1 MTKCKKTLMNNSRE
15 ILIIDDD
22 SKNIFALNA
31 VLKAK
36 KYQCISA
43 NSAAEG
49 FDILSRNKNVSV
61 VLMDMMMPEMDGY
74 QAIKKMKGDEAL
86 QSIPVVAITAQAM
99 SGDREKCLEAGADA
113 YISKPVN
120 VDELMEVLNAVI
132 Q

>member
-1 MTKCKKTLMNNSRE
+1 MMNTEKE

-22 SKNIFALNA
+22 SRNIFALTA

-43 NSAAEG
+43 VSAVKGLE
-49 FDILSRNKNVSV
+49 LLEENKNIGA

-74 QAIKKMKGDEAL
+74 EAIGKMKSNTML
-86 QSIPVVAITAQAM
+86 QKIPVIAITAQAM
-99 SGDREKCLEAGADA
+99 TGDREKCLEAGADG

-120 VDELMEVLNAVI
+120 VDELLVLLNKLI
-132 Q
+132 D

>member
-1 MTKCKKTLMNNSRE
+1 MMNTEKE

-22 SKNIFALNA
+22 SRNIFALTA

-43 NSAAEG
+43 VSAVKGLE
-49 FDILSRNKNVSV
+49 LLEENKNIGA

-74 QAIKKMKGDEAL
+74 EAIGKMKSNTAL
-86 QSIPVVAITAQAM
+86 QKIPVIAITAQAM
-99 SGDREKCLEAGADA
+99 TGDREKCLAAGADG

-120 VDELMEVLNAVI
+120 VDELLVLLKKLI
-132 Q
+132 D

>member
-1 MTKCKKTLMNNSRE
+1 MNTEKE

-22 SKNIFALNA
+22 SRNIFALTA

-43 NSAAEG
+43 VSAVKGLE
-49 FDILSRNKNVSV
+49 LLEENKNIGA

-74 QAIKKMKGDEAL
+74 EAIGKMKSNTAL
-86 QSIPVVAITAQAM
+86 QKIPVIAITAQAM
-99 SGDREKCLEAGADA
+99 TGDREKCLEAGADG

-120 VDELMEVLNAVI
+120 VDELLVLLKKLI
-132 Q
+132 D